1 MLKYDNGSALEPIP
15 MPDTHEA
22 ITNLL
27 ASRSRIDLAY
37 LFGSLARGS
46 AHSGSDLDLAV
57 LARPSLSTEES
68 IALIEDLAGLLGRP
82 VDLVDLT
89 TCGEPLLGEILR
101 HGIRV
106 KGSSAVHAEWV
117 NRHLV
122 LMEDF
127 YPYVQRML
135 RERRESWIG

>member
-1 MLKYDNGSALEPIP
+1 
-15 MPDTHEA
+15 MPDTHTA
-22 ITNLL
+22 VTRLL
-27 ASRSRIDLAY
+27 DSKSRIALAY

-57 LARPSLSTEES
+57 LARPSLSTAER
-68 IALIEDLAGLLGRP
+68 IALIEELAGLSGRP
-82 VDLVDLT
+82 VDLIDLT

-106 KGSSAVHAEWV
+106 KGSSSDHAEWV
-117 NRHLV
+117 GRHLG

-127 YPYVQRML
+127 YPYIQRML

>member
-1 MLKYDNGSALEPIP
+1 

-22 ITNLL
+22 ITRLL
-27 ASRSRIDLAY
+27 ESKSRIDLAY

-57 LARPSLSTEES
+57 LARPSLSVEER
-68 IALIEDLAGLLGRP
+68 IALIENLAGLLGRP

-89 TCGEPLLGEILR
+89 VCGGPLLGEILR
-101 HGIRV
+101 HGIQV
-106 KGSSAVHAEWV
+106 KGSSSDHAEWV
-117 NRHLV
+117 SRHLGM
-122 LMEDF
+122 MEDF

-135 RERRESWIG
+135 KERRESWIG